1 MGRLRILVADD
12 HTLLVEAF
20 VKLLEPKYD
29 VVGTAADGRELLIE
43 AERLNPDIILLDL
56 SMPKLNGLD
65 AAHQIKQKRPDAK
78 LIFLTVNE
86 DPGLVAEAF
95 RLGASGYLLKNS
107 AASELFQAIQ
117 EVSMG
122 RAYVTPMVAQGMLE
136 SLVQDPGGRTV
147 SKLTAR
153 QREILQ
159 LLAEGNSMK
168 QAAAVLNV
176 APRTVA
182 FHKYR
187 IMKRLGLTS
196 NAELIQ
202 LAIREG
208 MLG

>member
-1 MGRLRILVADD
+1 MGRLRILIADD

-20 VKLLEPKYD
+20 VKLLEPKYE
-29 VVGTAADGRELLIE
+29 VVGTAEDGRALLTE
-43 AERLNPDIILLDL
+43 AQRLKPDIILADI
-56 SMPKLNGLD
+56 SMPRLNGLD
-65 AAHQIKQKRPDAK
+65 AMHQIKQTWPEAR

-86 DPGLVAEAF
+86 DPDLVAEAF
-95 RLGASGYLLKNS
+95 RMGASGYLLKNC
-107 AASELFQAIQ
+107 AASELFRAIQ
-117 EVSMG
+117 QVSLG

-136 SLVQDPGGRTV
+136 SFVQDPKGREV
-147 SKLTAR
+147 SKLTTR

-168 QAAAVLNV
+168 QVAAVLNV

-187 IMKRLGLTS
+187 IMKRLGLTN
-196 NAELIQ
+196 NAELIH

-208 MLG
+208 MVN